1 MFLTNVCEKE
11 IIDIV
16 SNFKN
21 KMSTDVHDID
31 MSIVKKVISQIS
43 KPLTRICN
51 MSFEYSKFQSCKVA
65 NVVPIFKGGEKK
77 LHKL

>member
-1 MFLTNVCEKE
+1 MIFKSRRSMFLTNVCEEE
-11 IIDIV
+11 IINIV

-51 MSFEYSKFQSCKVA
+51 MSFEYSKFESCKGCS
-65 NVVPIFKGGEKK
+65 NI
-77 LHKL
+77 